1 VRHALRDRDRRF
13 RARNRSAAGQG
24 PEVAILELQ
33 PAEAECLAI
42 EAAAFAQALPDPTAR
57 GRYLQLAEVAT
68 SGTVPDELVAP
79 LETMLELV
87 FETGRPSNRALLQ
100 SIFGKTPRG
109 KGQSAAAREVTRA
122 LQALQGQTITDLRL
136 SSAGPGL
143 QTLVIE
149 TDGCRVSLE
158 LSRTGT
164 RITSLEA
171 G

>member
-1 VRHALRDRDRRF
+1 V
-13 RARNRSAAGQG
+13 
-24 PEVAILELQ
+24 
-33 PAEAECLAI
+33 
-42 EAAAFAQALPDPTAR
+42 LPDPAAR
-57 GRYLQLAEVAT
+57 ERYVQLAEAAT
-68 SGTVPDELVAP
+68 SGSVPEALVAP

-87 FETGRPSNRALLQ
+87 FESGRPTNRALLQ

-109 KGQSAAAREVTRA
+109 KRQSAAAREVSRA
-122 LQALQGQTITDLRL
+122 LQALRGQTITELRL
-136 SSAGPGL
+136 STAGPGL

-158 LSRTGT
+158 LSRGGT